1 MILSLNNNLRLVG
14 KELAWE
20 LQKRRTRNGNST
32 WQPIKYYRRLGH
44 ALSEFGER
52 KVRMMAG
59 DDLADAINAFTS
71 VRQDL
76 QRKLDT
82 AFAGLEEQ
90 ASLLENIN
98 RDASKGVPD
107 AAEIA
112 Q

>member
-1 MILSLNNNLRLVG
+1 VILSLNNNLRLVG

-20 LQKRRTRNGNST
+20 LQKRRSRNGNLT

-52 KVRMMAG
+52 QVRMMLG

-82 AFAGLEEQ
+82 AFAGLEERTT
-90 ASLLENIN
+90 LLENIKH
-98 RDASKGVPD
+98 DGSKGVPD
-107 AAEIA
+107 AAETA